1 MGFKC
6 EYKLNTATFKAVEDG
21 DKLQEYKKMTEDCGF
36 PCMRETRN
44 LYIFSRDKQFC
55 LGLVKKPL
63 TSPVYRVYRYETF
76 EDVQITQDYS
86 VVKNVV
92 VKTSVN
98 VVTKTY
104 VTSFRK
110 LLEQVK
116 KLELALKQAY
126 IKQRTNA
133 FEGDFSNV

>member
-6 EYKLNTATFKAVEDG
+6 EYKLNTEYKVNLVEED
-21 DKLQEYKKMTEDCGF
+21 DKLQEYRKKAEACGF
-36 PCMRETRN
+36 TCLRETRN
-44 LYIFSRDKQFC
+44 LYIFSSDKQFC
-55 LGLVKKPL
+55 LGIINKHL
-63 TSPVYRVYRYETF
+63 TYPGYGYETF

-86 VVKNVV
+86 MMKNVV

-104 VTSFRK
+104 ATSFK
-110 LLEQVK
+110 KMMEQVK
-116 KLELALKQAY
+116 KLDLTLKQAY

>member
-6 EYKLNTATFKAVEDG
+6 DYKLNTATFDLVENVN
-21 DKLQEYKKMTEDCGF
+21 KLQEYKKMAEDCGF
-36 PCMRETRN
+36 PCMLETRN
-44 LYIFSRDKQFC
+44 LYIFSKDKQFC
-55 LGLVKKPL
+55 LGLINKPL
-63 TSPVYRVYRYETF
+63 TSPGYSYETF

-86 VVKNVV
+86 VMNNVV

-104 VTSFRK
+104 ATSFNK
-110 LLEQVK
+110 MMKQVK
-116 KLELALKQAY
+116 KLEFALKEAY
-126 IKQRTNA
+126 IKQRMNA

>member
-1 MGFKC
+1 
-6 EYKLNTATFKAVEDG
+6 
-21 DKLQEYKKMTEDCGF
+21 
-36 PCMRETRN
+36 MRETRN

-55 LGLVKKPL
+55 LGLVNKPL
-63 TSPVYRVYRYETF
+63 TSPGYGYETF

-104 VTSFRK
+104 VTSFKK
-110 LLEQVK
+110 LLDQVK

>member
-1 MGFKC
+1 MMGFKC
-6 EYKLNTATFKAVEDG
+6 DYKLNTAIFKAVEDG
-21 DKLQEYKKMTEDCGF
+21 DKIQEYKKMAEDYGF

-44 LYIFSRDKQFC
+44 LYIFSKDKQFC
-55 LGLVKKPL
+55 LGLINKPL
-63 TSPVYRVYRYETF
+63 TSPGFSYETF

-86 VVKNVV
+86 VMKNVV

-104 VTSFRK
+104 ATSFK
-110 LLEQVK
+110 KMMEQIK
-116 KLELALKQAY
+116 KLELALKEAY
-126 IKQRTNA
+126 IKQRMNA

>member
-6 EYKLNTATFKAVEDG
+6 EYKLNTNYKVNLVEED
-21 DKLQEYKKMTEDCGF
+21 DKLQEYRKKAEACGF
-36 PCMRETRN
+36 TCLRETRN
-44 LYIFSRDKQFC
+44 LYIFSSDKQFC
-55 LGLVKKPL
+55 LGIVNKHL
-63 TSPVYRVYRYETF
+63 TSPGYGYQTF

-86 VVKNVV
+86 MIKNVV

-104 VTSFRK
+104 AASFKK
-110 LLEQVK
+110 LMEQVK
-116 KLELALKQAY
+116 KLDLTLKQAN
-126 IKQRTNA
+126 IKQRINA